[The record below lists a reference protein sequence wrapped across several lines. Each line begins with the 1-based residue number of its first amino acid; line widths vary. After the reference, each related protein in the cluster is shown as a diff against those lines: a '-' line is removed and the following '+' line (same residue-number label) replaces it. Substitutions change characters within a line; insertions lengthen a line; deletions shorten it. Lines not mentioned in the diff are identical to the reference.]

1 MSSYVII
8 IAVDGLLRPSL
19 NLRLGSFDRILC
31 LLCIFFD
38 HLNWSL
44 SGHSASHCAG
54 KVGSLGGSSILHSLL
69 SLLNLL
75 ILSGDFVSI
84 FALKVYTDLIIDE

>member
-19 NLRLGSFDRILC
+19 NLRLGNFNRILC

-54 KVGSLGGSSILHSLL
+54 KIGSLGGSSIMHSLL

-75 ILSGDFVSI
+75 IFSGDFVSI
-84 FALKVYTDLIIDE
+84 FTLKVYTNLIIDE